1 MRLGTCFAISLTG
14 LIMLLMAC
22 GRAEARRA
30 RQVDA
35 LVKAMS
41 TELYAASE
49 EAAGAFSR
57 RPDFE
62 ALRKSFGDDRFDTGI
77 PLGPAFQ
84 TTLATMIRD
93 LEAQLRKEPRDAEFP
108 KKAVRKVRQIHQWWG
123 FVRQQLQGR
132 RDQLVNGRQEGEA
145 QRLLG
150 GRPRN
155 MDVAEVLSETIQV
168 MNGFEAITQRC
179 IRGIEEIITQP

>member
-1 MRLGTCFAISLTG
+1 MRLRTCFAIGLTG
-14 LIMLLMAC
+14 LVLMLMAC
-22 GRAEARRA
+22 GRTETHRA

-35 LVKAMS
+35 LVKVMAA
-41 TELYAASE
+41 ELNAASE
-49 EAAGAFSR
+49 EATGAFSR

-62 ALRKSFGDDRFDTGI
+62 ELRKSFGDDRFDTGI

-84 TTLATMIRD
+84 TTLATMIKD
-93 LEAQLRKEPRDAEFP
+93 LEAQLQKEPKDAEFP

-132 RDQLVNGRQEGEA
+132 RDQLMNGHRDGEA

-168 MNGFEAITQRC
+168 MSGFEAITQRC

>member
-1 MRLGTCFAISLTG
+1 MRLRACLAVG
-14 LIMLLMAC
+14 LMGPVLLLVAC
-22 GRAEARRA
+22 ERAEVRRA
-30 RQVDA
+30 RQVDRVVQSMA
-35 LVKAMS
+35 A
-41 TELYAASE
+41 ELRTASE
-49 EAAGAFSR
+49 QATGAFSR

-62 ALRKSFGDDRFDTGI
+62 ELRKSFGDDRFDTGI

-84 TTLATMIRD
+84 TSLATMIRD
-93 LEAQLRKEPRDAEFP
+93 LEVQLQKEPRDAEFP

-123 FVRQQLQGR
+123 FVRQHLQGR

-155 MDVAEVLSETIQV
+155 QDVAEVLNETIQV
-168 MNGFEAITQRC
+168 VNGFEAITLRC
-179 IRGIEEIITQP
+179 IRSMEEIITQP